1 MSHYKFSKELLSF
14 IASLEQNN
22 DRDWFNAHKVEYKT
36 YEALTKTVFG
46 YISEELNQNDI
57 IDSFKVFRIYR
68 DVRFSKN
75 KLPYKTHI
83 SGSFQRK
90 KPELRGG
97 YYVHIQPNNKSF
109 IGTGFWNPNKTD
121 LLRVRREFEQ
131 DDEELRT
138 IINHPT
144 FKSVWGALE
153 GDALKTAPRDFNKNH
168 KAIDLI
174 RKKQYIFTK
183 HFTDNEV
190 LDASFADTVVSA
202 FHEIRPFFDY
212 MTDVLTTNVNGES
225 ILK

>member
-1 MSHYKFSKELLSF
+1 MSHLMFSKELLQF
-14 IASLEQNN
+14 MVTLAENN
-22 DRDWFNAHKVEYKT
+22 NRDWFHEHKSDYKNH
-36 YEALTKTVFG
+36 EASAKTVFS
-46 YISEELNQNDI
+46 YISDQLNQHDV
-57 IDSFKVFRIYR
+57 IDSFKLFRLYR

-83 SGSFQRK
+83 SGSFKRK

-97 YYVHIQPNNKSF
+97 YYLHIQPHNKSY
-109 IGTGFWNPNKTD
+109 IATGFWNPDKTD

-131 DDEELRT
+131 DDQELRG
-138 IINHPT
+138 IINNPK
-144 FKSVWGALE
+144 FQSVWGTLQ
-153 GDALKTAPRDFNKNH
+153 GDELKTAPRDFDKNH
-168 KAIDLI
+168 QAIDLI

-190 LDASFADTVVSA
+190 LDANFADTVVSG

-225 ILK
+225 VLK